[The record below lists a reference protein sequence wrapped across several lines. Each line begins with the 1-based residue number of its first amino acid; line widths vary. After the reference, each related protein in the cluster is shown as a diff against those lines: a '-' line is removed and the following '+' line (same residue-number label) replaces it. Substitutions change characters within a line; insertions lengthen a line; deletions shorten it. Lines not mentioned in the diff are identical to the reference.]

1 MLRVC
6 RLLPCRE
13 VAARVPAVG
22 SGNLQVIVISNVT
35 AQAGHIRVPI
45 GQRET
50 DRRSGVVNRYSKPTV
65 ERMTRFAIL
74 WELAA
79 DMVGHVP
86 AHRLSLLVILQVT

>member
-1 MLRVC
+1 M
-6 RLLPCRE
+6 
-13 VAARVPAVG
+13 AART
-22 SGNLQVIVISNVT
+22 GN
-35 AQAGHIRVPI
+35 IRVPI

-50 DRRSGVVNRYSKPTV
+50 DRRGGVVNRYSKPTV

-74 WELAA
+74 RELAA